1 MQKHEARFKEVEL
14 LLQRTSSVVDKK
26 NKDQKEYVEIELEKV
41 RKSMKEE
48 VNYMRLFM
56 KDVDK
61 KTTDKIGELENT
73 VMTVKDIM
81 FKTKHSLED

>member
-1 MQKHEARFKEVEL
+1 M
-14 LLQRTSSVVDKK
+14 DKK

-61 KTTDKIGELENT
+61 KTTDKIGEL
-73 VMTVKDIM
+73 
-81 FKTKHSLED
+81 

>member
-1 MQKHEARFKEVEL
+1 
-14 LLQRTSSVVDKK
+14 
-26 NKDQKEYVEIELEKV
+26 
-41 RKSMKEE
+41 MKEE

-81 FKTKHSLED
+81 FKTKHSIED